1 MAIHERVIKNYE
13 NKYWDNLSLR
23 FSVTFMIHVGPKN
36 YKLCN
41 YINIGEDATATHLKK
56 TGSAR
61 DMTLDVEERYLVW
74 CVDNWVPFV

>member
-1 MAIHERVIKNYE
+1 
-13 NKYWDNLSLR
+13 
-23 FSVTFMIHVGPKN
+23 MIHVGPIN

-41 YINIGEDATATHLKK
+41 YNNIGEDATATHLKK
-56 TGSAR
+56 MGSAR